1 MTGCVFCPPL
11 AERVLAENKT
21 CLAIRDGYPITPG
34 HALVIPRRH
43 VASIFD
49 LSEEELSD
57 LWKLLR
63 QARDVIQASHSP
75 SAFNIGVNDGP
86 AAGQTVAHVHVH
98 LIPRYA
104 GDVSEPRGGVRWII
118 PSKAA
123 YWREEP

>member
-1 MTGCVFCPPL
+1 VFCPPP

-57 LWKLLR
+57 LWNLLR
-63 QARDVIQASHSP
+63 QARDIIQASHSP

-86 AAGQTVAHVHVH
+86 AAGQTAN
-98 LIPRYA
+98 
-104 GDVSEPRGGVRWII
+104 
-118 PSKAA
+118 
-123 YWREEP
+123 REMHA